1 MLVSIRKNMALIPRK
16 IKKKTQIKKRL
27 RKKILNANFV
37 KVTAN
42 LGSCIT
48 MLDLSIP
55 KSFLKTKQ
63 IFLIVP
69 SVKKNFLKKE
79 VSLDFDC

>member
-1 MLVSIRKNMALIPRK
+1 MAPIPRK
-16 IKKKTQIKKRL
+16 IKKKIQIKKRL

-42 LGSCIT
+42 QGLCIT
-48 MLDLSIP
+48 TLDLSIP
-55 KSFLKTKQ
+55 KNFLKTKQ